1 MQPNF
6 FIPVILKIRSEGASK
21 MKRFASGIPVFFTII
36 VVIIVAIILLVFSSQ
51 FYYLFERV
59 EEQEVGVQFESG
71 RIMDIVG
78 PGVYSDFG
86 FYVELRKVSSQAI
99 PFSIEDQE
107 IITKDKQRIG
117 LVVSGDIFR
126 PSIDQKDVLL
136 EKWAEYR
143 NIFLDDALAQTRVQ
157 ALAQQAMKVCVGDRN
172 FDDNVVGTAR
182 DELRNCIDTELSDLA
197 ANFGLQIENVV
208 VPNVILSPEVQAALD
223 AIVQSRLETEKAA
236 QDKLRANAQASAEQ
250 ARQEGEI
257 RVQQSRIQEETKQ
270 QTILAQ
276 LEQEKILAQ
285 KAVIEAQKANE
296 LAQVEAQQAIIE
308 AEKTNELIAAQKD
321 LEINQAIAVAAAEK
335 AKADLAN
342 QLVLAELY
350 ANNPGYL
357 ELQKVQANANAL
369 QSTDKIIF
377 TPEGTVPNLV
387 IPGPGIVP
395 TVDTT
400 PAPAAAESQP

>member
-1 MQPNF
+1 
-6 FIPVILKIRSEGASK
+6 
-21 MKRFASGIPVFFTII
+21 MKSRLAGGIPLFFTLI
-36 VVIIVAIILLVFSSQ
+36 VVVIVAVILLVFSSQ

-71 RIMDIVG
+71 RIVGIVG

-86 FYVELRKVSSQAI
+86 FYVELTKISSQAI
-99 PFSIEDQE
+99 PFTIEDQE

-126 PSIDQKDVLL
+126 PNIAQKDILQD
-136 EKWAEYR
+136 KWAEYR
-143 NIFLDDALAQTRVQ
+143 NIFLDDALAQARVQ

-182 DELRNCIDTELSDLA
+182 DELRNCIDSELSDLA

-236 QDKLRANAQASAEQ
+236 QDKLRANAQAEAEQ

-308 AEKTNELIAAQKD
+308 AEKANELLAAQKD
-321 LEINQAIAVAAAEK
+321 LEINQANAAAAAEK

-350 ANNPGYL
+350 GDNPGYL
-357 ELQKVQANANAL
+357 ELQKIQANANAL
-369 QSTDKIIF
+369 KATDKIIF

-395 TVDTT
+395 TVDTS
-400 PAPAAAESQP
+400 PAPAAAGPAEVESGESGGQ

>member
-1 MQPNF
+1 
-6 FIPVILKIRSEGASK
+6 
-21 MKRFASGIPVFFTII
+21 MKRIASGIPVFITII
-36 VVIIVAIILLVFSSQ
+36 VVVIVAIILLVFSSQ

-71 RIMDIVG
+71 RIVNIVG
-78 PGVYSDFG
+78 PGVYTDFG
-86 FYVELRKVSSQAI
+86 FYVELRKISSQAI

-126 PSIDQKDVLL
+126 PNIAQKDILQ

-257 RVQQSRIQEETKQ
+257 RVEQSRIQEETKQ

-308 AEKTNELIAAQKD
+308 AEKANDLLGAQKD
-321 LEINQAIAVAAAEK
+321 LEINQAIAAAAAEK
-335 AKADLAN
+335 AKADLAG

-350 ANNPGYL
+350 ADNPGYL

-400 PAPAAAESQP
+400 PAAAVGPGEADSQP

>member
-1 MQPNF
+1 
-6 FIPVILKIRSEGASK
+6 
-21 MKRFASGIPVFFTII
+21 MKSRVAGGIPLIFTLI
-36 VVIIVAIILLVFSSQ
+36 VVAIVAVIVLMFSSQ

-71 RIMDIVG
+71 RIVGIVG
-78 PGVYSDFG
+78 PGVYTDFG
-86 FYVELRKVSSQAI
+86 FYVELTKISSQAI
-99 PFSIEDQE
+99 PFTIEDQE

-126 PSIDQKDVLL
+126 PNIAQKDILQD
-136 EKWAEYR
+136 KWAEYR
-143 NIFLDDALAQTRVQ
+143 NIFLDDALAQARVQ

-197 ANFGLQIENVV
+197 NNFGLQIENVV
-208 VPNVILSPEVQAALD
+208 VPNVLLSPEVQAALD

-296 LAQVEAQQAIIE
+296 LAQVEAQKAIIE
-308 AEKTNELIAAQKD
+308 AEKANELIAAQKD
-321 LEINQAIAVAAAEK
+321 LEINQAIAAAAAEK

-350 ANNPGYL
+350 ADNPGYL
-357 ELQKVQANANAL
+357 DLQKIQANANAL
-369 QSTDKIIF
+369 KPTDKIIF

-395 TVDTT
+395 TVDTA
-400 PAPAAAESQP
+400 PAPASADAEP

>member
-1 MQPNF
+1 
-6 FIPVILKIRSEGASK
+6 
-21 MKRFASGIPVFFTII
+21 MKSRLAGGIPLFFTLI
-36 VVIIVAIILLVFSSQ
+36 VVVIVAVIVLVFSSQ

-71 RIMDIVG
+71 RIVGIVG

-86 FYVELRKVSSQAI
+86 FYVELTKISSQAI
-99 PFSIEDQE
+99 PFTIEDQE

-126 PSIDQKDVLL
+126 PNIAQKDILQD
-136 EKWAEYR
+136 KWAEYR
-143 NIFLDDALAQTRVQ
+143 NIFLDDALAQARVQ

-182 DELRNCIDTELSDLA
+182 DELRNCIDTEISDLA
-197 ANFGLQIENVV
+197 NNFGLQIENVV

-308 AEKTNELIAAQKD
+308 AEKANELIAAQKD
-321 LEINQAIAVAAAEK
+321 LEINQANAAAAAEK

-350 ANNPGYL
+350 GDNPGYL
-357 ELQKVQANANAL
+357 ELQKIQANANAL
-369 QSTDKIIF
+369 KPTDKIIF

-395 TVDTT
+395 TVDAS
-400 PAPAAAESQP
+400 PAPAAAETEP

>member
-1 MQPNF
+1 
-6 FIPVILKIRSEGASK
+6 
-21 MKRFASGIPVFFTII
+21 MKSRLAGGVPLIFTLI
-36 VVIIVAIILLVFSSQ
+36 VVAIVAVIVLMFSSQ

-71 RIMDIVG
+71 RIVGIVG

-86 FYVELRKVSSQAI
+86 FYVELTKISSQAI
-99 PFSIEDQE
+99 PFTIEDQE

-126 PSIDQKDVLL
+126 PNIAQKDILQD
-136 EKWAEYR
+136 KWAEYR
-143 NIFLDDALAQTRVQ
+143 NIFLDDALAQARVQ

-182 DELRNCIDTELSDLA
+182 DELRNCIDTEVSDLA
-197 ANFGLQIENVV
+197 NNFGLQIENVV
-208 VPNVILSPEVQAALD
+208 VPNVLLSPEVQAALD

-285 KAVIEAQKANE
+285 KAVIEAQKSNE

-308 AEKTNELIAAQKD
+308 AEKANELLAAQKD
-321 LEINQAIAVAAAEK
+321 LEINQANAAAAAEK

-350 ANNPGYL
+350 ADNPGYL
-357 ELQKVQANANAL
+357 DLQKIQANADAL
-369 QSTDKIIF
+369 KSTDKIIF

-395 TVDTT
+395 TVDTA
-400 PAPAAAESQP
+400 PPAAAETAP

>member
-1 MQPNF
+1 
-6 FIPVILKIRSEGASK
+6 
-21 MKRFASGIPVFFTII
+21 MKGRFAGGVSIFVTLI
-36 VVIIVAIILLVFSSQ
+36 VVVVIVVILLVFSSN
-51 FYYLFERV
+51 FYYMFERV

-71 RIMDIVG
+71 RIVNIVG

-99 PFSIEDQE
+99 PFTIEDQE
-107 IITKDKQRIG
+107 IITRDKQRVG

-126 PSIDQKDVLL
+126 PNLAQKDILQ

-143 NIFLDDALAQTRVQ
+143 NVYLDDALAQDRVQ
-157 ALAQQAMKVCVGDRN
+157 KLAQQAMKVCVGDRN

-182 DELRNCIDTELSDLA
+182 DELRTCIDTELSDLA
-197 ANFGLQIENVV
+197 TNFGLQIENVV
-208 VPNVILSPEVQAALD
+208 VPNIILSPEVQASLD

-236 QDKLRANAQASAEQ
+236 QDKLKANAQAAAEQ

-257 RVQQSRIQEETKQ
+257 RAQQSRIQEEAKQ
-270 QTILAQ
+270 QTILAK
-276 LEQEKILAQ
+276 LEQEKVLAQ

-296 LAQVEAQQAIIE
+296 LAQVEAQKGIIE
-308 AEKTNELIAAQKD
+308 AQKNNELLAAQRD
-321 LEINQAIAVAAAEK
+321 LEINQALAEAAAEK
-335 AKADLAN
+335 AKADLAS

-350 ANNPGYL
+350 ADNPGYL
-357 ELQKVQANANAL
+357 DLQKVQANASAL
-369 QSTDKIIF
+369 TETDKIIF

-395 TVDTT
+395 TVNTSPEPT
-400 PAPAAAESQP
+400 AQP